1 MSESRGLNVSTLD
14 TVTIGTRVE
23 IHNVHLQTWIRG
35 FQVAAIIGDGYLVR
49 RLSDHCILPRTFGP
63 DDIRTR

>member
-1 MSESRGLNVSTLD
+1 LHGGLVD

-23 IHNVHLQTWIRG
+23 IRNVHLQTWIRG

-49 RLSDHCILPRTFGP
+49 RLADHCILPRTFGS
-63 DDIRTR
+63 DDIRTCC